1 VEISTSGNAIGGLVL
16 FYNAQAS
23 SGILTDGKNIL
34 ANLRGWQFPTEKN
47 VVENHA
53 FLRILKKENTVDLY
67 YSLDG
72 QQWTKIENSLEV
84 SGMHHNVLSG
94 FMSLRLGLCAI
105 GEGSVRFEKFRYKAL
120 K

>member
-1 VEISTSGNAIGGLVL
+1 MQTV
-16 FYNAQAS
+16 
-23 SGILTDGKNIL
+23 KNI
-34 ANLRGWQFPTEKN
+34 
-47 VVENHA
+47 VEHHA
-53 FLRILKKENTVDLY
+53 FKKKKKKENTVDMY